1 MAYSAV
7 FADSIA
13 KGDTNKT
20 LKIPKGYSEFVNQ
33 KRTDIKMAKRE
44 KKIKWQTTIYKPLYR
59 QLKIGLH

>member
-33 KRTDIKMAKRE
+33 KRTDIKMAKRK
-44 KKIKWQTTIYKPLYR
+44 KKIK
-59 QLKIGLH
+59 